1 MTYTI
6 TLGGSYMA
14 LCEATKRKRIE
25 AKLEEFIKENCVL
38 AIEFLNKYKEPVTD
52 ARLLQIQN

>member
-1 MTYTI
+1 MTYI
-6 TLGGSYMA
+6 IILGGSYMA

-25 AKLEEFIKENCVL
+25 AKQEEFIKENCVL
-38 AIEFLNKYKEPVTD
+38 AIEFLNKHKMPVTD